1 VIVASPVN
9 GTAISAAASGAL
21 VVLLAAGARRSMVPA
36 RTHRHGSGVSVAHRP
51 SRFRTV
57 FVRRAR
63 LSDDDVARWCDDLA
77 RLVRSGTSLA
87 AALRTASPGPALGPM
102 LAPITLALDRGD
114 SVAGATRRV
123 APHGASVSLA
133 LGVVRACAEL
143 GGPAAQPLDR
153 TAATLRAR
161 AADLAERQ
169 VHSAQAR
176 LSAMV
181 LTLLPVAALALLLAT
196 SATTRSAV
204 LGPSGMVCLGAG
216 AALNATG
223 WWWMRRIIGRAP

>member
-1 VIVASPVN
+1 MVAGPVILTVIV
-9 GTAISAAASGAL
+9 TAASCSL
-21 VVLLAAGARRSMVPA
+21 VVLLAAGGRQRLVPA
-36 RTHRHGSGVSVAHRP
+36 RSHQRGGGTVVARRVG
-51 SRFRTV
+51 RFGTV

-63 LSDDDVARWCDDLA
+63 LSDDDVAAWCDDLA
-77 RLVRSGTSLA
+77 RRVRSGASLV
-87 AALRTASPGPALGPM
+87 AALRSASPGPALAPI

-123 APHGASVSLA
+123 GPHGASVSLA

-161 AADLAERQ
+161 AADVAERH

-181 LTLLPVAALALLLAT
+181 LTLLPVVALALLLAT
-196 SATTRSAV
+196 SASSRAAV
-204 LGPSGMVCLGAG
+204 LGPSGVFCLVAG

-223 WWWMRRIIGRAP
+223 WWWMRRLIGRSP